1 MAFNLRNKLTSSGLS
16 RRSSSPLANINDPIV
31 TPVGGEVPVKNDGD
45 GYTYGEAVIDGDDLN
60 NTTTQIR
67 ERTIKGQE
75 VEKKLLPE
83 DFVGGINNPEY
94 QNKLKKLNE
103 ALAAGAGEKYEDKV
117 IKEQKIDKT
126 STAVKDYTDNFT
138 EFNETFENNR
148 PVFGNAYHEINWN
161 NLAGNLQNDK
171 NKKHGIYP
179 FGKWRSMNTRGEDLK
194 KRYDKDPEA
203 FEGTLREFYPHA
215 FKASE
220 EATSETSNRE
230 VNSSNS
236 QTNTQE
242 GEWEKVND

>member
-1 MAFNLRNKLTSSGLS
+1 MAFNLKNKLTSSGLS
-16 RRSSSPLANINDPIV
+16 RRSSSPLTNINDPIV
-31 TPVGGEVPVKNDGD
+31 TLVGDEVPVKNDGD

-60 NTTTQIR
+60 NTTTQVR
-67 ERTIKGQE
+67 ERTVKGQE

-148 PVFGNAYHEINWN
+148 PVFGNRYHEINWN
-161 NLAGNLQNDK
+161 NLANNLKNDE

-179 FGKWRSMNTRGEDLK
+179 FPKGAMNKIGGELK
-194 KRYDKDPEA
+194 KRYDKDPKA

>member
-31 TPVGGEVPVKNDGD
+31 TPVGGEAKVKNDGD
-45 GYTYGEAVIDGDDLN
+45 GYTYGKTVIDGDDLN
-60 NTTTQIR
+60 NTATQTR
-67 ERTIKGQE
+67 ERIIEGLE
-75 VEKKLLPE
+75 VENKLVPE

-94 QNKLKKLNE
+94 QAK
-103 ALAAGAGEKYEDKV
+103 LAALEIAIEEGKADKYEDKV
-117 IKEQKIDKT
+117 IKEKKIDIT

-138 EFNETFENNR
+138 EFNETLENNR
-148 PVFGNAYHEINWN
+148 PVFGNKYHEINWN
-161 NLAGNLQNDK
+161 NLVVNLKNDP

-179 FGKWRSMNTRGEDLK
+179 FPRRGEELK

-215 FKASE
+215 FGASE
-220 EATSETSNRE
+220 KPTTEISNKE
-230 VNSSNS
+230 ENSSNS

-242 GEWEKVND
+242 GEWKKVND

>member
-31 TPVGGEVPVKNDGD
+31 TPVGDEVPVKNGGD
-45 GYTYGEAVIDGDDLN
+45 GYTYSEAVIKGDDLN

-67 ERTIKGQE
+67 EKTVEGQE
-75 VEKKLLPE
+75 VENKLVPE

-94 QNKLKKLNE
+94 QAK
-103 ALAAGAGEKYEDKV
+103 LAALEIAIEEGKADKYEDKV
-117 IKEQKIDKT
+117 IKEEKIDIT

-138 EFNETFENNR
+138 EFNETLENNR
-148 PVFGNAYHEINWN
+148 PVFGSAYHEINWN
-161 NLAGNLQNDK
+161 NLVVNLKNDP

-179 FGKWRSMNTRGEDLK
+179 FPRRGEELK

-215 FKASE
+215 FGASE
-220 EATSETSNRE
+220 KPTTEISNKE
-230 VNSSNS
+230 ENSSNS

>member
-31 TPVGGEVPVKNDGD
+31 TPVGGEAKVKNDGD
-45 GYTYGEAVIDGDDLN
+45 GYTYGETVIDGDDLN
-60 NTTTQIR
+60 NTATQTR
-67 ERTIKGQE
+67 ERTIKGLE
-75 VEKKLLPE
+75 VENKLVPE

-94 QNKLKKLNE
+94 QAK
-103 ALAAGAGEKYEDKV
+103 LAALEIAIEEGKADKYEDKV
-117 IKEQKIDKT
+117 IKEKKIDIT

-138 EFNETFENNR
+138 EFNETLENNR
-148 PVFGNAYHEINWN
+148 PVFGNKYHEINWN
-161 NLAGNLQNDK
+161 NLVVNLKNDP

-179 FGKWRSMNTRGEDLK
+179 FPRRGEELK

-215 FKASE
+215 FGASE
-220 EATSETSNRE
+220 KPTTEISNKE
-230 VNSSNS
+230 ENSSNS

-242 GEWEKVND
+242 GEWKKVND

>member
-16 RRSSSPLANINDPIV
+16 RRSSSPLTNINDPII
-31 TPVGGEVPVKNDGD
+31 TPAGGEAKVKND
-45 GYTYGEAVIDGDDLN
+45 GYTYGKTVIDGDDLN
-60 NTTTQIR
+60 NTATQTR
-67 ERTIKGQE
+67 ERIIKGLE
-75 VEKKLLPE
+75 VENKLVPE

-94 QNKLKKLNE
+94 QAK
-103 ALAAGAGEKYEDKV
+103 LAALEIAIEEGKADKYEDKV
-117 IKEQKIDKT
+117 IKEKKIDIT

-138 EFNETFENNR
+138 EFNETLENNR
-148 PVFGNAYHEINWN
+148 PVFGNKYHEINWN
-161 NLAGNLQNDK
+161 NLVVNLKNDP

-179 FGKWRSMNTRGEDLK
+179 FPRRGEELK

-215 FKASE
+215 FGASE
-220 EATSETSNRE
+220 KPTSKTSNIE
-230 VNSSNS
+230 ESSSNS